1 MARKIFNRTTN
12 VFEEQLNDLFTDHSP
27 NTSDK
32 IARIL
37 SLLIYDRNM
46 SDNLVQLYDLVGID
60 TFLLVCSLFEKKK
73 VEFPSREELRDLI
86 ITATI
91 YYYKEME
98 HKEWS
103 EIKDILPFEFSPIS
117 YSFKIR
123 NFSEFMNNKLRDI
136 LSGEEDEQV

>member
-46 SDNLVQLYDLVGID
+46 
-60 TFLLVCSLFEKKK
+60 
-73 VEFPSREELRDLI
+73 R
-86 ITATI
+86 
-91 YYYKEME
+91 
-98 HKEWS
+98 
-103 EIKDILPFEFSPIS
+103 
-117 YSFKIR
+117 
-123 NFSEFMNNKLRDI
+123 
-136 LSGEEDEQV
+136 